1 MWCYNSSMGRDN
13 PANFHLSLAITMAFT
28 TTTAE
33 VAAALRLSKNTLTRL
48 RATDVLRPA
57 VHYINIGHGKHRAC
71 LRWDLSKVEETL
83 ARRSKSLPR
92 PSKK

>member
-1 MWCYNSSMGRDN
+1 
-13 PANFHLSLAITMAFT
+13 MAFM

-33 VAAALRLSKNTLTRL
+33 VAAALRLSKNTLIRL
-48 RATDVLRPA
+48 RASDVLRPA
-57 VHYINIGHGKHRAC
+57 IHFINIGRGEQRAC
-71 LRWDLSKVEETL
+71 LRWDLDKVEETL